1 MQNIVSLWPLFS
13 VGVITLAFILRLHP
27 MLAVILAALTACLTA
42 HIPLIQILNIIGTG
56 FIKTRNL
63 SLLVLLPLA
72 VIGLMERHGIREKAQ
87 QFIASIKSVTV
98 GKLLIIYLLL
108 RQLTASIGLTSLG
121 GHPQMVRPILAPMV
135 EGAANSEHGT
145 LSDDDL
151 NKLRAYSAA
160 TDNIGLFFGEDIFV
174 AFGAVAL
181 IATFLH
187 DAGVKVELLHI
198 ALWGI
203 PTAICTFIIHAYRL
217 QRLDKKLKIK
227 YMQTPT
233 DNIPQDDSK

>member
-1 MQNIVSLWPLFS
+1 MHSTVNLWPLLG
-13 VGVITLAFILRLHP
+13 VGVITLAFVLRLHP
-27 MLAVILAALTACLTA
+27 MLAVILAASTACLAA
-42 HIPLIQILNIIGTG
+42 HIPIMQILNMIGSG

-87 QFIASIKSVTV
+87 QFIMGIKFVTV
-98 GKLLIIYLLL
+98 GKLLIIYLLM

-135 EGAANSEHGT
+135 EGAANSKHGT
-145 LSDDDL
+145 LSENDL

-187 DAGVKVELLHI
+187 DAGIKVELLHI

-217 QRLDKKLKIK
+217 RRLDKKLLLK
-227 YMQTPT
+227 YQQPPT